1 MPVQRASREPVA
13 FEDLTTPE
21 QRAFGVYL
29 ISSPDTGYSRV
40 FTGSYR
46 MARRLARGRTRF
58 GDVEL
63 RFLEP
68 METPAVD

>member
-1 MPVQRASREPVA
+1 MSGHKATREPIA

-29 ISSPDTGYSRV
+29 ISSPDAGYSRL

-46 MARRLARGRTRF
+46 MACRLARGRTRF
-58 GDVEL
+58 GEVEL
-63 RFLEP
+63 RFIEP